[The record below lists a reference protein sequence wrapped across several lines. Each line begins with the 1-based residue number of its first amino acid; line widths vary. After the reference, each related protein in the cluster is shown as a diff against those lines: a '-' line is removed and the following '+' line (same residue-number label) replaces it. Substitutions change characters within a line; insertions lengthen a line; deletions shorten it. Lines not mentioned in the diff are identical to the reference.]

1 MLRLALNRITD
12 DSVWESEELALEIS
26 EILELAPQID
36 LEVIGFEMGEI
47 DFFLD
52 GRGLAQEDELPEV
65 DTAAAP
71 VTRPG
76 DLWLLGE
83 HRILCA
89 DALVADGPRS
99 GRPPPP

>member
-1 MLRLALNRITD
+1 MGER
-12 DSVWESEELALEIS
+12 ELALEIS

-76 DLWLLGE
+76 D
-83 HRILCA
+83 RILCA